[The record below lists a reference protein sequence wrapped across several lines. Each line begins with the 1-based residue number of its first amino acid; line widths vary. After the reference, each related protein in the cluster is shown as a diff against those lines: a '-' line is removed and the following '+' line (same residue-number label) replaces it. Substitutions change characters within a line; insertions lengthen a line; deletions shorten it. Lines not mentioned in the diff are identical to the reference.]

1 LRASKLVMPAS
12 RLTHSI
18 LRQWVNTAVA
28 NRFPTPTKQRP
39 SLRWLHIRTR
49 ASHSDAALSTTQLQ
63 DQGRRRRFDQE
74 DDKEPQLARRESSTT
89 DSLHQR
95 LRYPRR
101 SQGYEGNNVTPK
113 RHKSKINAPESLE
126 GSKEHAITPSSSKGK
141 PRQKFIETKVLE
153 KRLQQIAHH
162 SPSVRSVSNLL
173 RVLTVH
179 RSVKPTAS
187 HYEALILSNCDAELG
202 SINAVKAV
210 LQEMERE
217 HLAIGTSIY
226 EAVLKVN
233 FTYLA

>member
-1 LRASKLVMPAS
+1 MPAS
-12 RLTHSI
+12 RLTYSI
-18 LRQWVNTAVA
+18 LRQWVNTPVA

-39 SLRWLHIRTR
+39 LLRWSHIQTR
-49 ASHSDAALSTTQLQ
+49 ASHSDAALPTTQQ
-63 DQGRRRRFDQE
+63 QGQGRRRHFDRE
-74 DDKEPQLARRESSTT
+74 DDKEPQLVRREPSTT

-113 RHKSKINAPESLE
+113 RHKNKINAPGSSED
-126 GSKEHAITPSSSKGK
+126 SKEHAITPSSSKGK
-141 PRQKFIETKVLE
+141 PRRKFTETKELE

-162 SPSVRSVSNLL
+162 SPSVRSISNLL

-179 RSVKPTAS
+179 RSVKPTVS

-202 SINAVKAV
+202 SINTVKAV

-217 HLAIGTSIY
+217 QLAIGTSIY
-226 EAVLKVN
+226 EAVLKVD
-233 FTYLA
+233 FTDLTRSKLKS

>member
-1 LRASKLVMPAS
+1 MPAS

-18 LRQWVNTAVA
+18 LRQWVNAPVA
-28 NRFPTPTKQRP
+28 NRFPTPTKQQP
-39 SLRWLHIRTR
+39 LLRWSHIQTR
-49 ASHSDAALSTTQLQ
+49 ASHSDAAVSTNQQQ
-63 DQGRRRRFDQE
+63 DRGHRRHFDQE
-74 DDKEPQLARRESSTT
+74 DDKEPQLARREPSTT

-113 RHKSKINAPESLE
+113 RHKNKINAPESSE

-141 PRQKFIETKVLE
+141 PKRKFTETKELE
-153 KRLQQIAHH
+153 KRLRQIAHH

-179 RSVKPTAS
+179 RSIKPTAS

-202 SINAVKAV
+202 SISAVKAV

-217 HLAIGTSIY
+217 HLAIGPSIY
-226 EAVLKVN
+226 EAVLKVA
-233 FTYLA
+233 LADLT

>member
-1 LRASKLVMPAS
+1 MPAS
-12 RLTHSI
+12 KLTHSI
-18 LRQWVNTAVA
+18 LRQWVNTTVA
-28 NRFPTPTKQRP
+28 NRSSTPAKQRP
-39 SLRWLHIRTR
+39 LLRWSHIRKR
-49 ASHSDAALSTTQLQ
+49 ASHSDAALSTTQQQ
-63 DQGRRRRFDQE
+63 DQGRRRHFHQE
-74 DDKEPQLARRESSTT
+74 DDKELQLARREPSTT

-95 LRYPRR
+95 LKFPRR

-113 RHKSKINAPESLE
+113 RHKSKINAPESSE
-126 GSKEHAITPSSSKGK
+126 GSKEHTITPSSSKERPK
-141 PRQKFIETKVLE
+141 RKFIETRVLE

-179 RSVKPTAS
+179 RSVKPTPF
-187 HYEALILSNCDAELG
+187 HYEALILSNCDTELG

-233 FTYLA
+233 STYLA